1 MKDKVK
7 ALFQSTKFLAALA
20 ALIVISLNELGLA
33 NLDQETVTNA
43 LKLGL
48 VVVVGHSATQVLSDV
63 NKKIEENKTTEEK
76 VEVKWFNI

>member
-1 MKDKVK
+1 MKDKAK
-7 ALFQSTKFLAALA
+7 ALFKSTKFLAALA
-20 ALIVISLNELGLA
+20 ALIVVSLNELGLA

-63 NKKIEENKTTEEK
+63 NKKIEENKPTEEK
-76 VEVKWFNI
+76 VEVK